1 MSTEGELM
9 RKTSCLILAA
19 VVTLL
24 APAVR
29 AQQEITARPLVFTY
43 QDANGPGRLTVLDLS
58 ADQATGGRQIRVTL
72 SQNGVQSVGSG
83 IMLQLESRMP
93 FPTLIVFSLTNRR
106 GQAYFFKGKT
116 ISGITLSGQGLYH
129 PLGSPERGSAWSI
142 VLGGARASASG
153 IRGIALAGPVSP
165 VERPGVP
172 NARPLPGA
180 TITVRPARGGEEIAR
195 EHADQNGRFEIALE
209 PGTYL
214 IVPLPP
220 QANASLPR
228 GKTETVEVPVNRFM
242 EVVVK
247 YDTGIR

>member
-1 MSTEGELM
+1 M
-9 RKTSCLILAA
+9 
-19 VVTLL
+19 L

-29 AQQEITARPLVFTY
+29 AQHEITARPLVFTY
-43 QDANGPGRLTVLDLS
+43 RDANGPGRLTVLDLS
-58 ADQATGGRQIRVTL
+58 ADEATGGRQISVTL

-83 IMLQLESRMP
+83 IMLRLEPQMP

-106 GQAYFFKGKT
+106 GQAYFFHGKT

-129 PLGSPERGSAWSI
+129 PLRSPERRSAWSI
-142 VLGGARASASG
+142 VLGGRASASG

-172 NARPLPGA
+172 NTRPLPGA
-180 TITVRPARGGEEIAR
+180 IITVRAARGGEEIAR
-195 EHADQNGRFEIALE
+195 QHADQNGRFEIALE

-228 GKTETVEVPVNRFM
+228 GKTETVEVPVNRFV

>member
-1 MSTEGELM
+1 MSTEGEPM

-24 APAVR
+24 VPAVR
-29 AQQEITARPLVFTY
+29 AQHEITARPLVFTY
-43 QDANGPGRLTVLDLS
+43 RDANGPGRLTVVDLS
-58 ADQATGGRQIRVTL
+58 TDQATGGRQIRVTL

-83 IMLQLESRMP
+83 IMLQLEPQMP
-93 FPTLIVFSLTNRR
+93 FTTLIAFSLANRH
-106 GQAYFFKGKT
+106 GQAYFFHGKT

-129 PLGSPERGSAWSI
+129 PLRSPEQRSAWSI

-153 IRGIALAGPVSP
+153 IRGIALAGPASP
-165 VERPGVP
+165 LERPGVP
-172 NARPLPGA
+172 NTRPLPGA
-180 TITVRPARGGEEIAR
+180 IITVRPARGGEEIAR
-195 EHADQNGRFEIALE
+195 QHADPNGRFEIALE

-214 IVPLPP
+214 IEPLPP
-220 QANASLPR
+220 QPNASLPR
-228 GKTETVEVPVNRFM
+228 GKTERVEVPVNGFV

>member
-1 MSTEGELM
+1 
-9 RKTSCLILAA
+9 
-19 VVTLL
+19 
-24 APAVR
+24 
-29 AQQEITARPLVFTY
+29 
-43 QDANGPGRLTVLDLS
+43 VLDLR

-83 IMLQLESRMP
+83 IMLQLEPKMP
-93 FPTLIVFSLTNRR
+93 FPTLIAFSLTNRR
-106 GQAYFFKGKT
+106 GQAYFFHGKT

-129 PLGSPERGSAWSI
+129 PLRSPERRSAWSI
-142 VLGGARASASG
+142 VLGARASASG
-153 IRGIALAGPVSP
+153 IRGIALAGPTSP

-172 NARPLPGA
+172 NTRPLPGA
-180 TITVRPARGGEEIAR
+180 IITVRPARGGEEVAR
-195 EHADQNGRFEIALE
+195 QHADQNGRFEIALE

-228 GKTETVEVPVNRFM
+228 GKTETVEVPVNRFV